1 MIIEKERIDNMKFH
15 IGDVVSVTTGK
26 LLSPRKMEGIYEI
39 LDFLTGD
46 SLYTHELPFA
56 SKFTKPYL
64 LSQHPELSE
73 INKDE
78 INTENYKEKLDA
90 LVAEYGEYLEI
101 TNISDEWNSRN
112 KTEDDTVLVIE
123 NDELVLKTHN

>member
-1 MIIEKERIDNMKFH
+1 MKFH

-56 SKFTKPYL
+56 SKFAKPYL
-64 LSQHPELSE
+64 LSQHPELSG

-112 KTEDDTVLVIE
+112 KTEDDTILVIE